1 MPSANI
7 DANYILPEVVYRRLD
22 WQLIEDC
29 LAGERAIKLRDFSH
43 MNSQSTNTNDVYI
56 PGSNSNTIRARGTTY
71 LPVPNPDDLSLENVK
86 RYQQYVMRAVF
97 YNVAKR
103 THSGLTSLAF
113 VDKPVI
119 ELPPGLQLLL
129 DDVNGAGLTLEQQLR
144 EILDGVAAHGRF
156 GLFVDFPPVE
166 KPVSQSEIAG
176 STTLRPI
183 IRTYKPWDIINWDEV
198 VVGARKVPS
207 LVVLAERYTQRADDG
222 FSVEVGNQWRVLRL
236 TQAGY
241 TVTVYKEAVGEG
253 TNSETTYLP
262 RDKAGKPLTEIPFI
276 ACGATNNDLCI
287 DDPPMLDICTMN
299 IAHYRNSADYEES
312 VFMCG
317 QPTPTLTGMTKDWWE
332 NVLNKTVRFGSRSA
346 VPLPPNS
353 ELKLVQAEPNG
364 LVREAMQDKERQMVA
379 LGARLIQTKQVQRTA
394 TEAKIETAS
403 EMSILTAC
411 ASNVSAAYTKCMQ
424 WAGLFAGVAEP
435 STIELHPNSEL
446 ERLTTTDERA
456 ALIADLQVGTLSFTE
471 VRDSLRSAGLATEDD
486 EEVKAAKDVKDA
498 ATAKAAKE
506 ALAAKVDNKGTMPVG
521 SPVVP

>member
-1 MPSANI
+1 MASENVT
-7 DANYILPEVVYRRLD
+7 ANYVLPEVVYRRLD

-43 MNSQSTNTNDVYI
+43 MSLQSSSPNDIYI

-71 LPVPNPDDLSLENVK
+71 LPMPNPDDMSLENIK

-113 VDKPVI
+113 VDNPVI

-144 EILDGVAAHGRF
+144 ETLDGVAAHGRY

-222 FSVEVGNQWRVLRL
+222 FTVAVGNQWRVLRL
-236 TQAGY
+236 TAAGY
-241 TVTVYKEAVGEG
+241 TVTVYKEAVGKG
-253 TNSETTYLP
+253 TDSEVTYFP
-262 RDKAGKPLTEIPFI
+262 KDKSGKPLTEIPFI

-287 DDPPMLDICTMN
+287 DDPPMLDIATMN

-332 NVLNKTVRFGSRSA
+332 NVLHQTVRLGSRSA
-346 VPLPPNS
+346 VPLPPQS
-353 ELKLVQAEPNG
+353 ELKLIQAEPNS
-364 LVREAMQDKERQMVA
+364 LVREAMQDKERQMVS
-379 LGARLIQTKQVQRTA
+379 LGARLIQTKTVQRTA

-403 EMSILTAC
+403 EMSILTMC
-411 ASNVSAAYTKCMQ
+411 SSNVAAAYVKCLQ
-424 WAGLFAGVAEP
+424 WAGLFAGVQEA
-435 STIELHPNSEL
+435 SKIELHPNSAL
-446 ERLTTTDERA
+446 EHLTSNDERA
-456 ALIADLQVGTLSFTE
+456 ALIADLQAGTLSFTE
-471 VRDSLRSAGLATEDD
+471 VRNELRSAGLATEDD
-486 EEVKAAKDVKDA
+486 ATVKAAKDAKDA
-498 ATAKAAKE
+498 ATAKAAKD
-506 ALAAKVDNKGTMPVG
+506 ALAAKVDKPGSVPAMMPN
-521 SPVVP
+521 PK